1 MCVPDFLL
9 DKGLSRC
16 QKNYEF
22 FRLLSLCSAAVN
34 CERQMRVTRPQSL
47 PSLFPAFLPSSSRSC
62 PPSLLP
68 SLPLLLHC
76 GIVLYI
82 HNADAR
88 MRAQRKGTAL
98 QLSQGGG
105 EQPTD
110 RHYYGP
116 SPRLLLFQKEGG
128 DKGGRKKDIKIE
140 RESE

>member
-47 PSLFPAFLPSSSRSC
+47 PSVPPLIQSELSTLSTPLVAPSSPLRNCLIYSQCGC
-62 PPSLLP
+62 PNESAE
-68 SLPLLLHC
+68 
-76 GIVLYI
+76 G
-82 HNADAR
+82 
-88 MRAQRKGTAL
+88 KGTAL
-98 QLSQGGG
+98 QLSQGGGG